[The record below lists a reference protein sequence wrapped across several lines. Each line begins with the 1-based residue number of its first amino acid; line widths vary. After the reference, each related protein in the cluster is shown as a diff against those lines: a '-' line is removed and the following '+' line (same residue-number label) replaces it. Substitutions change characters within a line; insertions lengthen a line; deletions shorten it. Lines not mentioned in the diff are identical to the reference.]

1 MEKCESEFPDW
12 FHHKVREQKPSSD
25 VLRALSMR
33 PFKRVRTWNQIFV
46 GGFNFH
52 TQSYGKHK
60 YTLNYGV
67 CVSIEDG
74 GEYFGIL
81 NDIIELVYTGPEK
94 EYKTILFSCSWMD
107 CGKGMNIHEQY
118 KLVEVNHTKKYP
130 KYDPF
135 VLSYQVSQVYYASY
149 PSLKR
154 DRVQWWVVFRTQAR
168 LVIDAPVDLEFLQ
181 GPSPQVHAT
190 LCPPNDIPDYELD
203 SDDDDDDGFIIS
215 SDEEEEE
222 SIGSSDSD
230 EEEDIDVFLDDT
242 SDSNND
248 SDNDSGSSDK
258 SNEEENM

>member
-1 MEKCESEFPDW
+1 M
-12 FHHKVREQKPSSD
+12 
-25 VLRALSMR
+25 
-33 PFKRVRTWNQIFV
+33 
-46 GGFNFH
+46 
-52 TQSYGKHK
+52 
-60 YTLNYGV
+60 NYGV
-67 CVSIEDG
+67 CVSSEDG

-154 DRVQWWVVFRTQAR
+154 DRVQWWAVFRTQAR
-168 LVIDAPVDLEFLQ
+168 SVIDAPVDLEFLQ